1 MMEFI
6 YHTLFYGLRCRV
18 EMVRRRR
25 RVDDGDVAAA
35 MKTSLSRSDNETILG
50 SSRSA
55 DDDRENLIALD

>member
-1 MMEFI
+1 
-6 YHTLFYGLRCRV
+6 
-18 EMVRRRR
+18 MVRRRR